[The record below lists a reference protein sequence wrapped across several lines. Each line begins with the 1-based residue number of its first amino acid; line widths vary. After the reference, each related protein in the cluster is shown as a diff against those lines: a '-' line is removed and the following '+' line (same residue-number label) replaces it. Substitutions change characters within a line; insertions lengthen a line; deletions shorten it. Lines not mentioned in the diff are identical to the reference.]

1 MKNIYA
7 VVLLAVTIFCPDTA
21 LAQRRTT
28 HTATP
33 VPRTGTATTTHA
45 PSVLQDLLD
54 RISALE
60 AALAAET
67 VARFNAD
74 VMLAT
79 VIMKHMDL
87 LEHFSRDGDDI
98 FITEANLHI
107 VNGTGDTETTNGL
120 GNVIVGY
127 NESRIDP
134 SIAPDDRT
142 GSHMVVVGAENNYSS
157 FGGVVVGQRNSTSGT
172 YSSVTGGRNN
182 VASGT
187 SSSVSGGRSN
197 EASGYMSSVS
207 GGTGNTAIGDY
218 SSVSGGTDNT
228 AS

>member
-7 VVLLAVTIFCPDTA
+7 VVLLAMTLSCPDTA

-28 HTATP
+28 HIATP
-33 VPRTGTATTTHA
+33 LPVGGTATTTHA

-60 AALAAET
+60 TALAAET

-98 FITEANLHI
+98 SITGANLHI
-107 VNGTGDTETTNGL
+107 VNGTGDTDGLVNGL

-127 NESRIDP
+127 NQSRTDP
-134 SIAPDDRT
+134 SIVPDDRT
-142 GSHMVVVGAENNYSS
+142 GSHMVVVGATT
-157 FGGVVVGQRNSTSGT
+157 TSNGFK
-172 YSSVTGGRNN
+172 VRC
-182 VASGT
+182 
-187 SSSVSGGRSN
+187 RRQ
-197 EASGYMSSVS
+197 
-207 GGTGNTAIGDY
+207 
-218 SSVSGGTDNT
+218 
-228 AS
+228 

>member
-7 VVLLAVTIFCPDTA
+7 VVLLAMTIFCPDTA

-60 AALAAET
+60 TALAVET
-67 VARFNAD
+67 VARQNAD

-79 VIMKHMDL
+79 VIMQHMDL

-98 FITEANLHI
+98 FITGANLHI
-107 VNGTGDTETTNGL
+107 VNGTGDTDGLVNGL

-127 NESRIDP
+127 NESRADP
-134 SIAPDDRT
+134 STDDRT

-157 FGGVVVGQRNSTSGT
+157 FGGIVVGERNSTSGT
-172 YSSVTGGRNN
+172 YSSVTGGYKN
-182 VASGT
+182 VASGPF
-187 SSSVSGGRSN
+187 SSVSGGEN
-197 EASGYMSSVS
+197 NTASG
-207 GGTGNTAIGDY
+207 NY
-218 SSVSGGTDNT
+218 SSVSGGFNRIATGIYDWV
-228 AS
+228 AGLLFQDF